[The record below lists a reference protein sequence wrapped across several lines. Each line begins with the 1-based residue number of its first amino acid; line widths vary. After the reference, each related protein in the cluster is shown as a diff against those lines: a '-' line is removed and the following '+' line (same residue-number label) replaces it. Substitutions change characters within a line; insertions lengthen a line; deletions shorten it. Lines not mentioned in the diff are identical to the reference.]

1 MHDAH
6 LYAIL
11 PAADGQP
18 AAVTTHSVVYQAAV
32 DGAADVLNTWLGNP
46 NEQNLL
52 ELMHERLDRTP
63 GSARE
68 PFSDAFMLRL
78 QQRLR
83 AHHKA
88 PATSPVASP
97 ESEQEGQD
105 DD

>member
-68 PFSDAFMLRL
+68 PFAMPSCCACSSAFAPTIRHRL
-78 QQRLR
+78 L
-83 AHHKA
+83 AL
-88 PATSPVASP
+88 
-97 ESEQEGQD
+97 
-105 DD
+105 